1 MKNSSYLS
9 KSLQSKG
16 IDFENVDN
24 SAQIIQK
31 SPESKELA
39 FTECLL
45 RPRAAS
51 RYLSMSESG
60 LWQLLKRGDLISYKL
75 SPKVTVL
82 RKSELDEYVQRCMK
96 TA

>member
-1 MKNSSYLS
+1 MKNSTYLS

-24 SAQIIQK
+24 SAHIIQK
-31 SPESKELA
+31 SPESKELYSDS
-39 FTECLL
+39 LL

-60 LWQLLKRGDLISYKL
+60 LYQLLKKGVLVSYKL

-82 RKSELDEYVQRCMK
+82 KKSELDEYVQRCMK